1 MKNKIKNKW
10 KGSKLK
16 YYLVFPLYFIIL
28 WGISLINVNF
38 IWLHTFWMIS
48 TIGVGTYVIMYGE
61 KIIPNWFKPK
71 LGTVNINKKEI
82 KKELPVIDKVIID
95 KYENVR

>member
-1 MKNKIKNKW
+1 MLNIYSIKMKNKIKNKW
-10 KGSKLK
+10 K
-16 YYLVFPLYFIIL
+16 V
-28 WGISLINVNF
+28 
-38 IWLHTFWMIS
+38 FWMMS